1 MGVSV
6 RIKKRLDNFLL
17 DISFESDSKRI
28 GILGASGCG
37 KSMTLKSIAGIE
49 TPDEGKIE
57 AGGRMLFD
65 SSARI
70 NLKPQKRNAGY
81 LFQNYALF
89 PTMTVEKNIAAGLR
103 GSKAEIAARVKEMVE
118 KFQLKGLEKRL
129 PSELSGGQQQ
139 RTALAR
145 IMAYEPDIIL
155 LDEPFSALDMYLKDQ
170 LQREL
175 AEMLEDYEGTV
186 ILVSHSRDEVY
197 RFSEELLV
205 IDKGKIAVSGR
216 TKDIFENPVSKE
228 AARLTGCKNFSRIHR
243 TDEHTAQAL
252 DWNVTLRTARE
263 IPEDALWLG
272 YRAHDFIPVWEEN
285 EENQK
290 NREGCSSPNNQFEEK
305 EANPLPANLLR
316 FELESSA
323 ELPFEHNY
331 YIKAPE
337 TVCWFVQR
345 ENMGKIKEKGL
356 PDYLRLEEDKMLF
369 LK

>member
-1 MGVSV
+1 MSVSV
-6 RIKKRLDNFLL
+6 HIKKQLDSFLL
-17 DISFESDSKRI
+17 DISFESEAKRI

-37 KSMTLKSIAGIE
+37 KSMTLKSIAGIVV
-49 TPDEGKIE
+49 PDEGKIQ
-57 AGGRMLFD
+57 AGGRVFFD

-103 GSKAEIAARVKEMVE
+103 GNRAEAAARVKRMVE
-118 KFQLKGLEKRL
+118 KFQLQGLEKRL

-139 RTALAR
+139 RVALAR

-175 AEMLEDYEGTV
+175 SEMLIDYEGTV
-186 ILVSHSRDEVY
+186 ILVSHNRDEVY

-205 IDKGKIAVSGR
+205 IDQGKIAAGGK
-216 TKDIFENPVSKE
+216 TKEIFENPVSRE
-228 AARLTGCKNFSRIHR
+228 AARLTGCKNFSRAR
-243 TDEHTAQAL
+243 RLDAHTAEAI
-252 DWNVTLRTARE
+252 DWGITLHTSVE
-263 IPEDALWLG
+263 IPEDTLWIG
-272 YRAHDFIPVWEEN
+272 YRAHDFVPVWGESGEN
-285 EENQK
+285 MLK
-290 NREGCSSPNNQFEEK
+290 FD
-305 EANPLPANLLR
+305 
-316 FELESSA
+316 LESSA

-331 YIKAPE
+331 YIKAGE

-345 ENMGKIKEKGL
+345 EKMGEIEKNGL
-356 PDYLRLEEDKMLF
+356 PDYLRLEENKILF